1 MMKVILFLGSGVS
14 LKTLGDRGDIEKIT
28 AAIFHEDYIS
38 EEEKWADEPRP
49 HVRKFLK
56 VLYDYN
62 EEFVDRRR
70 YPDEHRTNYEH
81 LYHLC
86 RQIRRTLKK
95 YGENA
100 AIWEFVKMIRRN
112 TAPLIQEAS
121 QSTGISYKLLDFAS
135 M

>member
-1 MMKVILFLGSGVS
+1 MLMMKVILFLGSGVS

-62 EEFVDRRR
+62 EEFVDRWR

-86 RQIRRTLKK
+86 RQIRRVLLK
-95 YGENA
+95 YGGNA
-100 AIWEFVKMIRRN
+100 ATWEFVKMIRRN

-121 QSTGISYKLLDFAS
+121 QSTGIRYKLV